1 MYMQN
6 FWDTDLTEIESSFLP
21 KGVKIT
27 DLPTT
32 LDGRVPHQGSVLLD
46 NVVNIDEI
54 VSTPNFLAKAI
65 FKINDIFR

>member
-1 MYMQN
+1 MQN
-6 FWDTDLTEIESSFLP
+6 FWNTDLTEIESSFLP

-46 NVVNIDEI
+46 SIVNIDKI
-54 VSTPNFLAKAI
+54 VSKPSILARAKSKLNAI
-65 FKINDIFR
+65 FR